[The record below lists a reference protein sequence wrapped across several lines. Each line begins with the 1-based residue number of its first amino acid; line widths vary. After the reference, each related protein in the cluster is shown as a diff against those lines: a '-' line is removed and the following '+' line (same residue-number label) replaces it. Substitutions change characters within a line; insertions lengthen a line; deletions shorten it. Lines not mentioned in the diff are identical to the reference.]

1 MDRRWLPAG
10 VLGVAAVLA
19 GIWWGRGVVPTPQP
33 DVPAGPAPPVSSTAA
48 TDVIV
53 HVAGWVQKPG
63 LVKVPEGAR
72 VGDVLSAAGGV
83 RPGASLDAVNLA
95 QPVADGQQIV
105 VPGPDATAVAGSTPA
120 DDGLV
125 HLNTATA
132 ADLETLPGVGPVLA
146 ERIIAHREARGGF
159 AQVEDLLEV
168 PGIGEAKLADLRDA
182 VVVP

>member
-1 MDRRWLPAG
+1 
-10 VLGVAAVLA
+10 
-19 GIWWGRGVVPTPQP
+19 
-33 DVPAGPAPPVSSTAA
+33 
-48 TDVIV
+48 
-53 HVAGWVQKPG
+53 
-63 LVKVPEGAR
+63 
-72 VGDVLSAAGGV
+72 
-83 RPGASLDAVNLA
+83 PGASLDAVNLA

-146 ERIIAHREARGGF
+146 ERIVAHRDARGGF
-159 AQVEDLLEV
+159 ERVEDLLEV

-182 VVVP
+182 VAVP